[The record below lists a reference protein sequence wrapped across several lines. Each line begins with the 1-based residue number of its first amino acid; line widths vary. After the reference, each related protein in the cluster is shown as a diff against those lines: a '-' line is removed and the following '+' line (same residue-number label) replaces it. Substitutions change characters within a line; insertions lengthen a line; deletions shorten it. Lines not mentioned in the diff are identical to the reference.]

1 MLTKRRAEYDKSIEN
16 QEQDE
21 MSPRCE
27 MFMYM
32 MHMWVVY
39 ALLDWV
45 QVEENT
51 EASKKA
57 LKEYI
62 ASERGLGSRMNLDA
76 IGLS

>member
-1 MLTKRRAEYDKSIEN
+1 MLTKRRADYDKSIEN

-45 QVEENT
+45 QVEEST
-51 EASKKA
+51 EASKRAHKGFHI
-57 LKEYI
+57 LVNS
-62 ASERGLGSRMNLDA
+62 SEAG
-76 IGLS
+76 

>member
-1 MLTKRRAEYDKSIEN
+1 M
-16 QEQDE
+16 QDE

-45 QVEENT
+45 QVELLYV
-51 EASKKA
+51 SS
-57 LKEYI
+57 YY
-62 ASERGLGSRMNLDA
+62 
-76 IGLS
+76 

>member
-1 MLTKRRAEYDKSIEN
+1 MLTKRRADYDKSIEN

-45 QVEENT
+45 QVGEST
-51 EASKKA
+51 
-57 LKEYI
+57 YT
-62 ASERGLGSRMNLDA
+62 
-76 IGLS
+76 